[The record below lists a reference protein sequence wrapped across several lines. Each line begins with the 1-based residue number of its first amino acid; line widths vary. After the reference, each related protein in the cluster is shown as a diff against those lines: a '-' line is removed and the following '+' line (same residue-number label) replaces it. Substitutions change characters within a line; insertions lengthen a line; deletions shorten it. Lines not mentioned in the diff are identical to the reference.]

1 MESWKGLL
9 KPMNRS
15 GEILTEDRESKPL
28 SKNVTLNTKNRFLR
42 LKDQNPQNA
51 VNNLRNTHREIL
63 ETVH

>member
-9 KPMNRS
+9 KPMNRL

-28 SKNVTLNTKNRFLR
+28 SKNVTLNTKNLFLR
-42 LKDQNPQNA
+42 LKGQNPQDA
-51 VNNLRNTHREIL
+51 VDNLRNTHREIL